1 MSSTAIIVINLFF
14 GFLFI
19 GASALVG
26 TPLLYYLVETM
37 EDMNLINDPT
47 IQAKVNANN
56 EEVLLFFEAFPF
68 VIGVA
73 LVLRGVLM
81 MRARGQEIA

>member
-26 TPLLYYLVETM
+26 TPLLYFLVETM
-37 EDMNLINDPT
+37 EDMNLISDPT
-47 IQAKVNANN
+47 IAAKVTANN
-56 EEVLLFFEAFPF
+56 DEVLMFFEAFPF
-68 VIGVA
+68 VIGLA
-73 LVLRGVLM
+73 LILRGVLM
-81 MRARGQEIA
+81 MRARGQEVA

>member
-1 MSSTAIIVINLFF
+1 MSSTATIVINLFF

-19 GASALVG
+19 GAAALVG
-26 TPLLYYLVETM
+26 TPILYYLVETF
-37 EDMNLINDPT
+37 EEFSLISDPI

-56 EEVLLFFEAFPF
+56 DEILMFYEAFPF

-73 LVLRGVLM
+73 LIARGVIM
-81 MRARGQEIA
+81 MKARGQELA